1 MTISVLT
8 YISPDRHSEAVFS
21 RRAGEGI
28 TCDRHPRAHQR
39 GPARRQPHRGDRDG
53 ADAPRV
59 PGRPGGAV
67 ARPHRSRADAALVHA
82 GHRRPGGLRFV
93 PTGGQRRRRRF
104 MPATADLEVGGSYKL
119 EGNAGGEILECEPPK
134 RLKVA
139 FGGPTSLLELRLL
152 PGSGASTELELEHSR
167 SEAPAPGG
175 SGALWVGPGW
185 DGALM
190 GLDLYVSGELPEDAN
205 PVEMASSPEV
215 IKYNEQSV
223 RVWIEAIRSSGTT
236 SEDDLAEAAKIS

>member
-1 MTISVLT
+1 VIDILEHINAVQRDVSRTGETVTVLM
-8 YISPDRHSEAVFS
+8 
-21 RRAGEGI
+21 RRAYQAAPEELWHAL
-28 TCDRHPRAHQR
+28 TDPERM
-39 GPARRQPHRGDRDG
+39 RRW
-53 ADAPRV
+53 
-59 PGRPGGAV
+59 
-67 ARPHRSRADAALVHA
+67 
-82 GHRRPGGLRFV
+82 
-93 PTGGQRRRRRF
+93 F
-104 MPATADLEVGGSYKL
+104 MPVTGDLEVGGSYQL

-134 RLKVA
+134 RLKVT

-152 PGSGASTELELEHSR
+152 PGSGASTELELEHSM

-236 SEDDLAEAAKIS
+236 SEDDLAEAAKISMAQFAPDAEL

>member
-1 MTISVLT
+1 MIDILEHINAVQRDVSRTGETVTVLM
-8 YISPDRHSEAVFS
+8 
-21 RRAGEGI
+21 RRAYQAAPEELWHAL
-28 TCDRHPRAHQR
+28 TDPERM
-39 GPARRQPHRGDRDG
+39 RRW
-53 ADAPRV
+53 
-59 PGRPGGAV
+59 
-67 ARPHRSRADAALVHA
+67 
-82 GHRRPGGLRFV
+82 
-93 PTGGQRRRRRF
+93 F
-104 MPATADLEVGGSYKL
+104 MPVTGDLEVGGSYQL

-134 RLKVA
+134 RLKVT

-152 PGSGASTELELEHSR
+152 PGSGASTELELEHSM

-236 SEDDLAEAAKIS
+236 SEDDLAEAAKISMAQFAPDAEL